1 MGPEDLAE
9 GVMQFL
15 RRVSRQSVT
24 REQPFV
30 TIFFGNPYAAKAI
43 LELPSILLT
52 YDFYDLAEASA
63 VEALAGETAIR
74 GHLPITLS
82 TQFPV
87 GHGLHRS
94 QVN

>member
-1 MGPEDLAE
+1 MAWHNAMVRMGDWKLVNNSGFGHELPPGENPRMKLELYNLAE
-9 GVMQFL
+9 D
-15 RRVSRQSVT
+15 
-24 REQPFV
+24 
-30 TIFFGNPYAAKAI
+30 PY
-43 LELPSILLT
+43 EER
-52 YDFYDLAEASA
+52 DLAEASA